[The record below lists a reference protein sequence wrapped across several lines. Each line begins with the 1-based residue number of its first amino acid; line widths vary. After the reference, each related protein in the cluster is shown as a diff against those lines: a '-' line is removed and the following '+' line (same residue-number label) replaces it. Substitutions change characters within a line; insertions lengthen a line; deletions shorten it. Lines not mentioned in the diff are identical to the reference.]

1 MPGDRA
7 LRYGFQG
14 PDGIRT
20 RQAARR
26 NRLEDTDL
34 DESWLHTTNG
44 SSAAIDPIAGSR
56 QEAANRLRLGC
67 ARVVAGDNA

>member
-26 NRLEDTDL
+26 NKLEDTDL
-34 DESWLHTTNG
+34 DESWLQTTNG

-67 ARVVAGDNA
+67 ERVVAGDNA